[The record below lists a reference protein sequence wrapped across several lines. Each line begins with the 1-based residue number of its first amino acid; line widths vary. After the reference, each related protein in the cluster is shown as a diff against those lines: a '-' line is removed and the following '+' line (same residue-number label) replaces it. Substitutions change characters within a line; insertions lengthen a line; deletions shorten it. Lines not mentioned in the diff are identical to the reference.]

1 MIPGNDSPLFR
12 PRCRIGGVAMLLAAW
27 LGPVAGAVAAGEY
40 NRVLDIGDPAPAWQG
55 LPGVDGKDHSLADLR
70 ERAAV
75 VLVFTCNSC
84 PYAVDVEDRLVALAD
99 DLRARDVAVV
109 AVNVNQVPEDS
120 PEAMKR
126 KAEAQGFRF
135 PYLFD
140 ETQQIARDYGAT
152 TTPEWFVLDGQR
164 RIAYMGSLDDSPDG
178 SQVTRRYVRA
188 AVDAVLQ
195 GDAPEVTETIP
206 IGCRIWFERVRG
218 GRRR

>member
-1 MIPGNDSPLFR
+1 
-12 PRCRIGGVAMLLAAW
+12 MLLAAW
-27 LGPVAGAVAAGEY
+27 LGPVVGAAGAGEY
-40 NRVLDIGDPAPAWQG
+40 NRVLDIGAPAPAWQG

-99 DLRARDVAVV
+99 DLRTRDVAVV

-126 KAEAQGFRF
+126 KAEAQGFHF

-178 SQVTRRYVRA
+178 SQVSRRYVRA

-206 IGCRIWFERVRG
+206 IGCRIRFERVRG